1 MKNELDYIQIED
13 GLGGNQDWF
22 PEWDM
27 YHGGCAA
34 VTACDLC
41 IYLALREDAESL
53 YPYDLRHLNRED
65 FVRFARDMKPYLSP
79 RSHGIDFL
87 EIYIE
92 GLSQYWRDAGGS
104 GRRLEGL
111 SGTVP
116 FEEARGVVREQ
127 LRSGLPVPYLM
138 LRHQDDAL
146 EDFEW
151 HWFNLAGYEE
161 AGDDLMV
168 EAVTYG
174 KPHWLSLRRMWNSGE
189 DRRGG
194 VIRVSR

>member
-1 MKNELDYIQIED
+1 MI
-13 GLGGNQDWF
+13 
-22 PEWDM
+22 
-27 YHGGCAA
+27 
-34 VTACDLC
+34 
-41 IYLALREDAESL
+41 
-53 YPYDLRHLNRED
+53 
-65 FVRFARDMKPYLSP
+65 
-79 RSHGIDFL
+79 
-87 EIYIE
+87 
-92 GLSQYWRDAGGS
+92 
-104 GRRLEGL
+104 
-111 SGTVP
+111 
-116 FEEARGVVREQ
+116 REQ

-138 LRHQDDAL
+138 LRHQDDGL